1 MPETTTV
8 PVPERVP
15 APVPAP
21 VLELR
26 ALCKRFGATEVIR
39 NANLAVVAG
48 ERVAII
54 GPNGAGKSTLFDVV
68 SGPFAPRTGG
78 EVLLHQRPIQ
88 GLSPHEIHRLGV
100 ARSFQITQVLPRLSV
115 TDNLRCAALWH
126 LGRRPSMLRRLAGL
140 ADVNARVQQLLDTL
154 GLEALRDL
162 PAGALAYADQR
173 SLDLGMA
180 LASDA
185 PAPLLD
191 EPTAGMGR
199 SETQRLVA
207 QIRQATQGKTLLMVE
222 HDMEVVFGL
231 ADKVA
236 VLVAGEFIA
245 FDTPARVRAD
255 PRVQAAYLGQAEA
268 PPSAA
273 QP

>member
-1 MPETTTV
+1 MHEAAV
-8 PVPERVP
+8 Q
-15 APVPAP
+15 P

-26 ALCKRFGATEVIR
+26 GLRKCFGSTEVIR
-39 NANLAVVAG
+39 GASLAVGAG

-54 GPNGAGKSTLFDVV
+54 GPNGAGKSTLFDLV
-68 SGPFAPRTGG
+68 SGRCPPTHG
-78 EVLLHQRPIQ
+78 EILLNQRPIQ
-88 GLSPHEIHRLGV
+88 GLSPYQIHRLGL
-100 ARSFQITQVLPRLSV
+100 ARSFQITQVFPKLSV

-126 LGRRPSMLRRLAGL
+126 LGHRPSMLRRLAGL
-140 ADVNARVQQLLDTL
+140 SDVNARVQHLLVTL

-162 PAGALAYADQR
+162 PASALAYADQR
-173 SLDLGMA
+173 TLDLGMA

-185 PAPLLD
+185 PVLLLD

-199 SETQRLVA
+199 SETQRLVGR
-207 QIRQATQGKTLLMVE
+207 IRDATHGKTLLVVE

-236 VLVAGEFIA
+236 VLVAGVFIA

-255 PRVQAAYLGQAEA
+255 PRVQAAYLGAADA
-268 PPSAA
+268 PQGAA
-273 QP
+273 QW